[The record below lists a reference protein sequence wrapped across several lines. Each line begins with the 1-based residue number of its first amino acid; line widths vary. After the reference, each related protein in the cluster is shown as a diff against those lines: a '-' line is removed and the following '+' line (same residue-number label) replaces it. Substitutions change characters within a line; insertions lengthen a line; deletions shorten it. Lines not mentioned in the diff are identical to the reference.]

1 MRLPVAAREDGDL
14 TSVNDAGLQP
24 LKNIA
29 VTVTVDEGLPACIFD
44 GYVLSHKLVAKS
56 GMRASSLE
64 VYGQD
69 AAWLMNLEEK
79 TREWA
84 NVTEG
89 MAANT
94 IFSEYGFLPDPSNM
108 EDDSGPYTPEGHTLM
123 QRGTDWEFLKMLARR
138 SGRLCRVAGG
148 MTPGMNIGIF
158 AAPKLDAEPVA
169 TLKLN
174 DPAAPNT
181 AELTFEWDVMRPT
194 AVKARQAL
202 LAGGGAEGAAG
213 DAAGSGLTPLDERD
227 LATFAGM
234 PMTAMLTTA
243 ADDTGQ
249 VGRRAAALLRDAGW
263 FVKCTGEVDAGA
275 LRQRLVQWKIQFSES
290 FICRPGA
297 TASAARSGAR
307 ACRAAAGVPPAGC
320 CGSAATARA
329 ATPACREEC
338 CARSGTGRARV
349 RAVRAGD
356 RPTLSC
362 GRGCAPAPRA

>member
-1 MRLPVAAREDGDL
+1 MEEEFYDRLTLLEVEENADLPGAVQMRLPVAAREDGDL

-275 LRQRLVQWKIQFSES
+275 LRAVLRVGDLVDVEGVGSVNSGRYLVWSVRHVIDAQSHRMRLALVRNAVGPEAPES
-290 FICRPGA
+290 
-297 TASAARSGAR
+297 SGML
-307 ACRAAAGVPPAGC
+307 GG
-320 CGSAATARA
+320 
-329 ATPACREEC
+329 
-338 CARSGTGRARV
+338 
-349 RAVRAGD
+349 
-356 RPTLSC
+356 LI
-362 GRGCAPAPRA
+362 